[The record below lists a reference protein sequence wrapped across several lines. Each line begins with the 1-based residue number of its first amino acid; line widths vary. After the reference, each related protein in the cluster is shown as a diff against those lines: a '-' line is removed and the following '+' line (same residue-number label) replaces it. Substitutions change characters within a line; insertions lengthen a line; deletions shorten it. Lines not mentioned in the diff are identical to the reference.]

1 MPPLS
6 PFKLCVKVRQRQG
19 TSCWISPCCCCWGS
33 RKAEEGF
40 YWGDGRAGLGS
51 EQGYRD
57 RRGRAGVVSKDRA
70 AGLAL
75 CMVGRVGDKYRA
87 MLGEGW

>member
-1 MPPLS
+1 M
-6 PFKLCVKVRQRQG
+6 G
-19 TSCWISPCCCCWGS
+19 
-33 RKAEEGF
+33 
-40 YWGDGRAGLGS
+40 

>member
-1 MPPLS
+1 M
-6 PFKLCVKVRQRQG
+6 
-19 TSCWISPCCCCWGS
+19 S
-33 RKAEEGF
+33 RDK
-40 YWGDGRAGLGS
+40 
-51 EQGYRD
+51 RD
-57 RRGRAGVVSKDRA
+57 RGDSARGVSKDRA